1 MAQDFDRNAFIQS
14 LDAATQGRLKAAQL
28 GEELGRK
35 GFKRLYFVG
44 CGAPNRLMAMMEYWA
59 QRIAVNTE
67 IRRYFPAEF
76 VSQNPASLDE
86 NTLVILGSHSGTT
99 KETVEAAR
107 FLQGKPCTTVG
118 FTQKVESPLAQA
130 VDYALP
136 YGETEAGYY
145 ANYIMMQALVSGFL
159 KVAEPG
165 WQVHDAL
172 LESLGA
178 LSAALAET
186 ALLNDAR
193 ATEEARLYKDDRIM
207 YVVAGGPMST
217 TAYVLGVCV
226 LMEMQW
232 MHVQPVV
239 AAEFFHGPFEI
250 VDETTPLILLVGE
263 DPSRPEAERVV
274 RFCKK
279 YTERLMIYDSRDF
292 AMPGIAEEIRP
303 IVAPMILEAALS
315 RFPAHLA
322 VWHNHP
328 LSTRRYMW
336 KTEY

>member
-1 MAQDFDRNAFIQS
+1 MAQDFDREAFIQS
-14 LDAATQGRLKAAQL
+14 LGVATQGRLKAAQL

-44 CGAPNRLMAMMEYWA
+44 CGAPNRLMALMEYWA

-76 VSQNPASLDE
+76 VNQDPASLDK

-118 FTQKVESPLAQA
+118 FTQKTESPLVQA
-130 VDYALP
+130 VDHALP

-159 KVAEPG
+159 KVTEPG
-165 WQVHDAL
+165 WQVHDSL

-178 LSAALAET
+178 LPAALAET
-186 ALLNDAR
+186 ALQNDAR

-232 MHVQPVV
+232 MHVQPIV

-250 VDETTPLILLVGE
+250 VDETIPLILLVGE

-279 YTERLMIYDSRDF
+279 YTERLMIYDSKDF
-292 AMPGIAEEIRP
+292 AMPGIADEIRP